1 MQIQVVGVLSPFLS
15 FMISFQKPKVHNILC
30 MMLDPYYKGLGL
42 VIQFVGKERAF
53 QITNEYDH
61 HVLFPFLDSTYTFLN
76 PCDANVGALNC
87 ASHNTKSTSLYDFI
101 ESNEEMVT
109 SVMKEQLNNLWI
121 KKVTNGECKDPLAW
135 CRLHVI

>member
-1 MQIQVVGVLSPFLS
+1 
-15 FMISFQKPKVHNILC
+15 

-53 QITNEYDH
+53 QITDEYDH